1 MLGKVFSIGIAA
13 LLVIN
18 SPAQAELT
26 TVPANEVV
34 TAAKPLQVQKVNKGR
49 IWLLFVLGASS
60 LFGATILL
68 ENNESWFP
76 AISRANRAMAQSMKA
91 TKAKEERDM
100 KELEENK
107 TRLIN
112 VESERLEDAKLE
124 EAVMSGLE
132 DARRPSSMAAVPEE
146 VSSNGALEGEGT
158 QTSWEDGGVVQSKV
172 SKEGLFEIGPNDIEA
187 SFERMQQQ
195 TKVAKEQVLEN
206 LSLEELEREIV
217 QRKARDDDTSLTQ

>member
-1 MLGKVFSIGIAA
+1 MLGKLCGIGIAA

-26 TVPANEVV
+26 TVAANEVV

-68 ENNESWFP
+68 ENNETWFP

-91 TKAKEERDM
+91 AKAKEERDM

-112 VESERLEDAKLE
+112 VESERLEDARLE
-124 EAVMSGLE
+124 DAVMSGLE
-132 DARRPSSMAAVPEE
+132 EAQRPEVREE

-158 QTSWEDGGVVQSKV
+158 QTSWEDEGVIQSKV

-187 SFERMQQQ
+187 SFEMIQHQ

>member
-1 MLGKVFSIGIAA
+1 M
-13 LLVIN
+13 LVIN

-26 TVPANEVV
+26 TVAANEVV

-68 ENNESWFP
+68 ENNETWFP

-91 TKAKEERDM
+91 AKAKEERDM

-112 VESERLEDAKLE
+112 VESERLEDARLE
-124 EAVMSGLE
+124 GAVMSGLE
-132 DARRPSSMAAVPEE
+132 DARRPPVAAIPEE
-146 VSSNGALEGEGT
+146 VSSNGAILEGKGT
-158 QTSWEDGGVVQSKV
+158 QTSWEDEGAVQSKV

-195 TKVAKEQVLEN
+195 TKVAKERVLEN
-206 LSLEELEREIV
+206 LSLEELEKEIV
-217 QRKARDDDTSLTQ
+217 QRKARDDDTSLTE